1 MSKMKISSSICA
13 AFVLSACASSS
24 HVVTGTERPAVDPTE
39 VTVYS
44 EAPSE
49 EYEVIATVTAS
60 SSRGLS
66 QQGRVDAATEELV
79 EEASKLG
86 ANGVIIKG
94 ANGTGGVS
102 TGISTGISG
111 GSRGFSSGLGT
122 SFTIHSADLA
132 GTAIYVSK
140 PGVK

>member
-1 MSKMKISSSICA
+1 MNRMKILGGISVA
-13 AFVLSACASSS
+13 LMLSACATSS
-24 HVVTGTERPAVDPTE
+24 HVVTGTEREPIDPSA

-44 EAPSE
+44 EAPSQ
-49 EYEVIATVTAS
+49 EYEVVATVSAS

-66 QQGRVDAATEELV
+66 QQGRVDAATQELI
-79 EEASKLG
+79 EEAAKLG

-94 ANGTGGVS
+94 ANDTGGVS

-122 SFTIHSADLA
+122 SFTIHSADMK
-132 GTAIYVSK
+132 GQAIYVYGATDK
-140 PGVK
+140 